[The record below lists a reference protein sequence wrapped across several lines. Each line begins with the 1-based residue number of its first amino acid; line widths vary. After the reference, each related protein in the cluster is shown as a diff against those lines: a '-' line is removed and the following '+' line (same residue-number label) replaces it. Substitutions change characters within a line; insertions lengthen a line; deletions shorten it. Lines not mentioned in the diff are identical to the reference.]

1 MSSSTDNTSS
11 GKAAKTS
18 FREMTPEQTAEA
30 IRNIARR
37 IREESAKM
45 KDTVKII
52 RQSGAIEEL
61 TEAVREATLAARDSA
76 KEINGVAS
84 ELKQR
89 GVIRDT
95 INAGEEI
102 TATAKETAQT
112 VRDTI
117 KRNQTAES
125 PPSKTTPA

>member
-1 MSSSTDNTSS
+1 
-11 GKAAKTS
+11 
-18 FREMTPEQTAEA
+18 
-30 IRNIARR
+30 
-37 IREESAKM
+37 M

-84 ELKQR
+84 DLKQR

-95 INAGEEI
+95 IDAGEEI
-102 TATAKETAQT
+102 KTTAKETAQT
-112 VRDTI
+112 VRDSV
-117 KRNQTAES
+117 KRSQTE
-125 PPSKTTPA
+125 PSSRTTPA

>member
-11 GKAAKTS
+11 GKTATTS
-18 FREMTPEQTAEA
+18 IREMTPEQTAEA

-45 KDTVKII
+45 RDTVKII

-102 TATAKETAQT
+102 TASARETAQT
-112 VRDTI
+112 VRDTV

-125 PPSKTTPA
+125 SSKTTPA